1 MLNKLSTLFVLLS
14 FLTISNAYSQGSFSI
29 NFGGSYGFGI
39 FENSVETFVNTKQEE
54 NAYFTENKKF
64 SLGGGMGLSG
74 GVMYHFQENFG
85 IGLGF
90 FNQFNNE
97 EEFVEVNAVSGVVS
111 TNTRTLSAKRF
122 SIRPSLQV
130 NTAFDK
136 LNTYLQMGVSFNSTK
151 QKLDELVVVDTMRT
165 IFNWEYEGHSGVGF
179 FATWGVTYNI
189 TDHILLNLG
198 LNLEI
203 YQYIPDHN
211 YLVGLNNNGHDA
223 NIANMPKIYTS
234 VDFVDWVSDQYNQ
247 YPDPEIPHQ
256 LPKQTFT
263 YNSLNINLGIAYRF

>member
-1 MLNKLSTLFVLLS
+1 MPKTLSSLFVLFSL
-14 FLTISNAYSQGSFSI
+14 FAITNVYSQGRFSI
-29 NFGGSYGFGI
+29 YFGGSYGFGA

-54 NAYFTENKKF
+54 KAYFTENKKF
-64 SLGGGMGLSG
+64 SLGGGTGMHG

-97 EEFVEVNAVSGVVS
+97 MEFVEVNAVSGVVS

-130 NTAFDK
+130 NTSFDK
-136 LNTYLQMGVSFNSTK
+136 VNTYLQMGISFNSTK
-151 QKLDELVVVDTMRT
+151 QKLDELVVIDTMRT
-165 IFNWEYEGHSGVGF
+165 IFNWEYEGHSGIGF
-179 FATWGVTYNI
+179 FATWGLTYNI
-189 TDHILLNLG
+189 NDNILLNLG
-198 LNLEI
+198 LSLEA

-223 NIANMPKIYTS
+223 NIGNMPKIYTS

-247 YPDPEIPHQ
+247 FPDPEIPHQ

-263 YNSLNINLGIAYRF
+263 YNSLNISLGIAYRF